1 MTCCQ
6 QTNTILPADQISI
19 YAFHAATNQRS
30 TKMKEQDFKV
40 EQSST
45 TKLNRRSFLKG
56 SVAVA
61 AGGLAAAAA
70 PGS

>member
-1 MTCCQ
+1 
-6 QTNTILPADQISI
+6 
-19 YAFHAATNQRS
+19 
-30 TKMKEQDFKV
+30 MKEQDSKV